1 MGLGTSSRASGR
13 LQNVLLAALALLQLG
28 SFNWS
33 KPNPTAPHCDV
44 GTGSSFKAMESGIIK
59 VGEAQVHTH
68 KTTQSPYFSSTVA
81 GLTLPNYF
89 SGISEMGNQNL
100 AHNYFPGCQNQLH
113 FTPCEHSRQMK
124 FGLQKC

>member
-1 MGLGTSSRASGR
+1 MGCFTLMGLGTSSRASGR

-59 VGEAQVHTH
+59 VGEAQVHT
-68 KTTQSPYFSSTVA
+68 QSPYFSSTVA

-89 SGISEMGNQNL
+89 SGNL
-100 AHNYFPGCQNQLH
+100 KWEIKILH
-113 FTPCEHSRQMK
+113 TNSSLSAKTSYTSLPVNILIR
-124 FGLQKC
+124 